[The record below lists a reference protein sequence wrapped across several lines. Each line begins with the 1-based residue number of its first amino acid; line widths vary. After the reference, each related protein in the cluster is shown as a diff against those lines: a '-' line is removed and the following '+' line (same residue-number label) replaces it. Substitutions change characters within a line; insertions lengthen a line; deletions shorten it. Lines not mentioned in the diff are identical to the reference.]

1 MIFHSLIT
9 SSSSVSK
16 CLKLYKTL
24 LLIPFFSSS
33 DQPSI
38 TSVTA
43 FTKQSWIGQNVL
55 LSCVADGSPTPSI
68 TWKKPDGT
76 ELRKITS
83 TEKKVDT
90 QMKADQ
96 DFGNYTCEARNVVG
110 AAATRVVQL
119 NQISKQLEKN
129 THKVT

>member
-1 MIFHSLIT
+1 MIFHPLIT
-9 SSSSVSK
+9 TSSSVSK
-16 CLKLYKTL
+16 YLKLQKSFVNSF
-24 LLIPFFSSS
+24 FFSP

-38 TSVTA
+38 TSVTP
-43 FTKQSWIGQNVL
+43 FTKQSWIEQNVL

-76 ELRKITS
+76 ELRKVTS

-90 QMKADQ
+90 RMKADQ

-110 AAATRVVQL
+110 AAATRLVQL
-119 NQISKQLEKN
+119 NQISKQLEKY
-129 THKVT
+129 TH